1 MVLLK
6 TLFIIYPK
14 NDKQNIVIKVC
25 SCSTNQVFLKISQN
39 SQETTCAWAS
49 FLNKIAGLQHATL
62 FNKRLLHRCFPVNF
76 AKLLIIPFQQ
86 NTSDPLQLRQNFNPR
101 RSRLFYD
108 RRQNFMDPRHPRQN
122 LDPRHLHQLFNPCLN
137 FLDPCHPRHPRQNLT
152 PSTHA
157 PTLPIL
163 PTPPRHLAA
172 KHYKKNQPSENILY
186 A

>member
-39 SQETTCAWAS
+39 SQETTCAWVS

-101 RSRLFYD
+101 RSRLFFWPTPKFYGHTPPTSKSQPAPLTPIFYNP
-108 RRQNFMDPRHPRQN
+108 RLNFMDPRHPRY
-122 LDPRHLHQLFNPCLN
+122 PCY
-137 FLDPCHPRHPRQNLT
+137 PRHPR
-152 PSTHA
+152 
-157 PTLPIL
+157 
-163 PTPPRHLAA
+163 HLAD
-172 KHYKKNQPSENILY
+172 SL
-186 A
+186 

>member
-39 SQETTCAWAS
+39 SQETTCAWVS

-76 AKLLIIPFQQ
+76 AKLLLIPFQQ

-108 RRQNFMDPRHPRQN
+108 RRQNFMD
-122 LDPRHLHQLFNPCLN
+122 
-137 FLDPCHPRHPRQNLT
+137 PRHPRQNLT